1 MTKPS
6 IAFILDK
13 FPSVQCC
20 AIGKQAIDSFGSRDS
35 HVGVAGHLHTL
46 NLLSVRM
53 YVLLMAVPL
62 EILGQ

>member
-1 MTKPS
+1 MVLE
-6 IAFILDK
+6 IALEAEIAMRGF
-13 FPSVQCC
+13 
-20 AIGKQAIDSFGSRDS
+20 
-35 HVGVAGHLHTL
+35 AGHLHTL